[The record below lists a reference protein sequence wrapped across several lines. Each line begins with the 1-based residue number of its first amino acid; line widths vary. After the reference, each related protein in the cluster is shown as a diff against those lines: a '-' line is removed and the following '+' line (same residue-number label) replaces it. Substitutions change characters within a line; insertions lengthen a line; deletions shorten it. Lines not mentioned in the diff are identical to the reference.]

1 MGQIIDLVRL
11 SQSLEELEQR
21 HSALSPKAFQESAVA
36 AESLPFEL
44 MPENPDVEMSSS
56 KLPWKC
62 IRLTCYAQLA
72 AWIFTVLV
80 ILLDPK
86 YYDSAIAPREM
97 YDQVALWKVQT
108 DWPHEYFRPSALS
121 CDKNLKLMLG
131 DQFAIYA
138 ADLKLIGT
146 GAADSV
152 EGVTGRNS
160 SDDRVK
166 FLRTVT
172 LQPMMLTSEL
182 DQSWRSFAFLPKKG
196 KLLLLNQDGT
206 EVEEYAL
213 RGHHYVKTW
222 TLSNSLPHKKLEA
235 IQAVEGE
242 ESKECAKE
250 SSGFVNAGWLV
261 YAATDSGQVVTLC
274 PTYRNELHPLL
285 MVISLRHR
293 KAAKDLV
300 EVVDSHTGTTKASS
314 SRIIAIVRDPSTNWI
329 WLLNTNTEGMAEV
342 TAWDTETER
351 NKEMGRWALPSG
363 RWWVPGMC
371 YLGQN
376 QGLLIAAAA
385 DTNRVGQVGGPEL
398 WRLAPAKR
406 KSDNH
411 GAHPA
416 HKAR

>member
-1 MGQIIDLVRL
+1 
-11 SQSLEELEQR
+11 
-21 HSALSPKAFQESAVA
+21 
-36 AESLPFEL
+36 
-44 MPENPDVEMSSS
+44 MS
-56 KLPWKC
+56 
-62 IRLTCYAQLA
+62 YHQG
-72 AWIFTVLV
+72 VL
-80 ILLDPK
+80 I
-86 YYDSAIAPREM
+86 SHHFI
-97 YDQVALWKVQT
+97 
-108 DWPHEYFRPSALS
+108 
-121 CDKNLKLMLG
+121 
-131 DQFAIYA
+131 
-138 ADLKLIGT
+138 
-146 GAADSV
+146 
-152 EGVTGRNS
+152 
-160 SDDRVK
+160 
-166 FLRTVT
+166 
-172 LQPMMLTSEL
+172 
-182 DQSWRSFAFLPKKG
+182 RSFAFLPKKG

-213 RGHHYVKTW
+213 RGHHKVKTW

-242 ESKECAKE
+242 ESKDCAKE

-314 SRIIAIVRDPSTNWI
+314 SRIIAVVRDPSNGWI

-342 TAWDTETER
+342 TAWDTESER

-371 YLGQN
+371 YLGPN
-376 QGLLIAAAA
+376 QGLLLAAAA
-385 DTNRVGQVGGPEL
+385 DTNRVGQVGGPEI